1 MSGLVLDESDRERSY
16 GDVNAMQSGE
26 YCQFCMQ
33 SGQLKRNCKRFEE
46 WKKKNP
52 IRARDLK
59 NSGKYG
65 WGLSCHWTLF
75 TA

>member
-52 IRARDLK
+52 IRARD
-59 NSGKYG
+59 
-65 WGLSCHWTLF
+65 
-75 TA
+75 